1 MGNKNDPNDPFYK
14 AQTGWVW
21 EPQFGSWIQTGGP
34 NAGGPAP
41 APAPNPGPTGDA
53 RIGAQEAQVAAANRG
68 ATKET
73 PLGTVSTPNKNPF
86 TGGDLFAPD
95 TFVAKGRDIN
105 TGAFGPTQ
113 QMAALKA
120 MMQQGATSDATNATF
135 DTAGAE
141 RARGSQDA
149 LLQQLLDQ
157 AAGRGPSPAQ
167 MMLQQAADR
176 NLSDAAALTNTQ
188 RGLGATAASS
198 QVAGQRAQIG
208 QETARD
214 AGILRLQEQM
224 QAVQA
229 AGGLASNMR
238 GQDVGQAQAQAQ
250 VQLAKDNLNASM
262 RQKYIDMGYSAEQAD
277 RMAMMDLE
285 KMQTAQ
291 ALTLTGMNQEEF
303 QRGEKQRRDDFGT
316 FLKSMGG
323 VGDFL
328 LSMFGGGGAAPAK

>member
-1 MGNKNDPNDPFYK
+1 MADINDAYDPTYANDPNYVWDSATSSWQRKGQVSNTEQPGQQAADARAANPFSNAAGQISQGNKDPF
-14 AQTGWVW
+14 
-21 EPQFGSWIQTGGP
+21 
-34 NAGGPAP
+34 N
-41 APAPNPGPTGDA
+41 
-53 RIGAQEAQVAAANRG
+53 
-68 ATKET
+68 
-73 PLGTVSTPNKNPF
+73 
-86 TGGDLFAPD
+86 GGDLFAPD
-95 TFVAKGRDIN
+95 RFIAKGRDIN
-105 TGAFGPTQ
+105 TGAFGPTSR
-113 QMAALKA
+113 MAGLKA
-120 MMQQGATSDATNATF
+120 LMEQGAKTDATNATF

-323 VGDFL
+323 VGQFL
-328 LSMFGGGGAAPAK
+328 LSMFGGAGAKAPAAK

>member
-1 MGNKNDPNDPFYK
+1 MADINDAYDPTYANDPNYVWDSATSSWQRKGQVSNTEQPGQQAADARAANPFSNAAGQISQGNKDPF
-14 AQTGWVW
+14 
-21 EPQFGSWIQTGGP
+21 
-34 NAGGPAP
+34 N
-41 APAPNPGPTGDA
+41 
-53 RIGAQEAQVAAANRG
+53 
-68 ATKET
+68 
-73 PLGTVSTPNKNPF
+73 
-86 TGGDLFAPD
+86 GGDLFAPD
-95 TFVAKGRDIN
+95 RFIAKGRDIN

-262 RQKYIDMGYSAEQAD
+262 RQKYVDMRYSAEQAD
-277 RMAMMDLE
+277 RMALMDLE
-285 KMQTAQ
+285 KLQTGQ
-291 ALTLTGMNQEEF
+291 ALTLTGMHQQQF
-303 QRGEKQRRDDFGT
+303 DRGEKQRRDDFGT

-323 VGDFL
+323 VGQFL
-328 LSMFGGGGAAPAK
+328 LTMFGGAGAKAPAAK

>member
-1 MGNKNDPNDPFYK
+1 MADINDAYDPTYANDPNYVWDSATSSWQRKGQVSNTEQPGQQAADARAANPFSNAAGQISQGNKDPF
-14 AQTGWVW
+14 
-21 EPQFGSWIQTGGP
+21 
-34 NAGGPAP
+34 N
-41 APAPNPGPTGDA
+41 
-53 RIGAQEAQVAAANRG
+53 
-68 ATKET
+68 
-73 PLGTVSTPNKNPF
+73 
-86 TGGDLFAPD
+86 GGDLMAPNL
-95 TFVAKGRDIN
+95 FIAKGRDIN
-105 TGAFGPTQ
+105 KGAFGPTA

-120 MMQQGATSDATNATF
+120 LMQQGATSDATNASF

-250 VQLAKDNLNASM
+250 VQLARDNLNASM
-262 RQKYIDMGYSAEQAD
+262 KKQWTELGYSAEQAD
-277 RMAMMDLE
+277 RMSLQDLE
-285 KMQTAQ
+285 KLQTGQ
-291 ALTLTGMNQEEF
+291 ALTLTALHQQQF
-303 QRGEKQRRDDFGT
+303 DRGEQQRRGDFQT
-316 FLKSMGG
+316 FLKSLGG
-323 VGDFL
+323 VGQFL

>member
-1 MGNKNDPNDPFYK
+1 MADINDAYDPTYANDPNYTWDAATSSWQRKGQVQNTQAESQQTQAAQQANPFSNAAGQISQGNKDPF
-14 AQTGWVW
+14 
-21 EPQFGSWIQTGGP
+21 
-34 NAGGPAP
+34 N
-41 APAPNPGPTGDA
+41 
-53 RIGAQEAQVAAANRG
+53 
-68 ATKET
+68 
-73 PLGTVSTPNKNPF
+73 
-86 TGGDLFAPD
+86 GGDLFAPD
-95 TFVAKGRDIN
+95 RFIAKGRDIN

-120 MMQQGATSDATNATF
+120 LMQQGATSDATNATF

-224 QAVQA
+224 QAAQA

-262 RQKYIDMGYSAEQAD
+262 RQKYVDMGYSAEQAD

-285 KMQTAQ
+285 KLQTGQ
-291 ALTLTGMNQEEF
+291 ALSLTALNQQEF
-303 QRGEKQRRDDFGT
+303 QRGEQQRRGDFQT

>member
-1 MGNKNDPNDPFYK
+1 MADINDAYDPTYANDPNYTWDAATSSWQRKGQVQNTQAESQQTQDARAANPFSNAAGQISQGNKDPF
-14 AQTGWVW
+14 
-21 EPQFGSWIQTGGP
+21 
-34 NAGGPAP
+34 N
-41 APAPNPGPTGDA
+41 
-53 RIGAQEAQVAAANRG
+53 
-68 ATKET
+68 
-73 PLGTVSTPNKNPF
+73 
-86 TGGDLFAPD
+86 GGDLFAPD
-95 TFVAKGRDIN
+95 RFIAKGRDIN

-120 MMQQGATSDATNATF
+120 LMQQGATSDATNATF

-224 QAVQA
+224 QAAQA

-262 RQKYIDMGYSAEQAD
+262 RQKYVDMGYSAEQAD

-285 KMQTAQ
+285 KLQTGQ
-291 ALTLTGMNQEEF
+291 ALSLTALNQQEF
-303 QRGEKQRRDDFGT
+303 QRGEQQRRGDFQT

>member
-1 MGNKNDPNDPFYK
+1 MADINDAYDPTYANDPNYTWDAATSSWQRKGQVQNTQAESQQTQDARAANPFSNAAGQISQGNKDPF
-14 AQTGWVW
+14 
-21 EPQFGSWIQTGGP
+21 
-34 NAGGPAP
+34 N
-41 APAPNPGPTGDA
+41 
-53 RIGAQEAQVAAANRG
+53 
-68 ATKET
+68 
-73 PLGTVSTPNKNPF
+73 
-86 TGGDLFAPD
+86 GGDLFAPD
-95 TFVAKGRDIN
+95 RFIAKGRDIN

-120 MMQQGATSDATNATF
+120 LMQQGATSDATNATF

-224 QAVQA
+224 QAAQA

-262 RQKYIDMGYSAEQAD
+262 RQQFIAQGWSAEQAD

-285 KMQTAQ
+285 KLQTGQ
-291 ALTLTGMNQEEF
+291 ALSLTALNQQEF
-303 QRGEKQRRDDFGT
+303 QRGEKQRRGDFQT

>member
-14 AQTGWVW
+14 AQTGWAW
-21 EPQFGSWIQTGGP
+21 EPQMGMWIQTGGP

-73 PLGTVSTPNKNPF
+73 PLGTISTPNKNPF

-105 TGAFGPTQ
+105 AGAFGPTQ
-113 QMAALKA
+113 QMDALKA
-120 MMQQGATSDATNATF
+120 MMQQGATTNATNVGF

-141 RARGSQDA
+141 RARGAQEG
-149 LLQQLLDQ
+149 LLQQLLDM
-157 AAGRGPSPAQ
+157 AAGKGPSPAQ
-167 MMLQQAADR
+167 MMLQQGADR
-176 NLSDAAALTNTQ
+176 NLADAAALTNTQ

-224 QAVQA
+224 QATQA
-229 AGGLASNMR
+229 AGSVAQGLR
-238 GQDVGQAQAQAQ
+238 GQDVGQAQAEAQ
-250 VQLAKDNLNASM
+250 VGLARDNLNATM
-262 RQKYIDMGYSAEQAD
+262 KQQFIAQGWSAEEAD
-277 RMAMMDLE
+277 RKAAMALE
-285 KMQTAQ
+285 AMQTDQ
-291 ALTLTGMNQEEF
+291 ALNITKMNQQEF
-303 QRGEKQRRDDFGT
+303 GRGEAQRRGDFGT
-316 FLKSMGG
+316 AMKAVGG

-328 LSMFGGGGAAPAK
+328 LKLFSMGSGGAAK

>member
-1 MGNKNDPNDPFYK
+1 MGNVTDPNDPFYK
-14 AQTGWVW
+14 GQAGWVW
-21 EPQFGSWIQTGGP
+21 EPQMGSWINTGGP
-34 NAGGPAP
+34 DAGGPPQAAP
-41 APAPNPGPTGDA
+41 QPTGWDENKLA
-53 RIGAQEAQVAAANRG
+53 AGNKAAAG
-68 ATKET
+68 TQET
-73 PLGTVSTPNKNPF
+73 PLGTVTNPNKNPF
-86 TGGDLFAPD
+86 TGGDLMAPNL
-95 TFVAKGRDIN
+95 FIAKGRDIN

-120 MMQQGATSDATNATF
+120 LMQQGATSDATNVNF

-250 VQLAKDNLNASM
+250 VQLAKDNLNATM
-262 RQKYIDMGYSAEQAD
+262 KQQFIAQGWSAEDAD
-277 RMAMMDLE
+277 RKAAMALE
-285 KMQTAQ
+285 KLQTDQ
-291 ALTLTGMNQEEF
+291 ALTLTGMHQQQF
-303 QRGEKQRRDDFGT
+303 DRGEAQRRGDFGT
-316 FLKSMGG
+316 AMKAVGG

-328 LSMFGGGGAAPAK
+328 MSLFSMGSGKAPAK

>member
-14 AQTGWVW
+14 AQTGWAW
-21 EPQFGSWIQTGGP
+21 EPQMGMWIQTGGP

-41 APAPNPGPTGDA
+41 APAPAQQTGWDENKLDA
-53 RIGAQEAQVAAANRG
+53 GNKAAAG
-68 ATKET
+68 TQET
-73 PLGTVSTPNKNPF
+73 PLGTVTNPNKNPF
-86 TGGDLFAPD
+86 TGGDAFAPRL
-95 TFVAKGRDIN
+95 FVAKGRDIN
-105 TGAFGPTQ
+105 EGAFGPTQ

-120 MMQQGATSDATNATF
+120 LMQQGATSDATNVTF

-229 AGGLASNMR
+229 AGGLASSIR

-250 VQLAKDNLNASM
+250 VQLAKDNLNASLK
-262 RQKYIDMGYSAEQAD
+262 QKYLDMRYSAEQAD
-277 RMAMMDLE
+277 RKAMMDLE
-285 KMQTAQ
+285 KLQTGQ
-291 ALTLTGMNQEEF
+291 ALTLTELHQQQF
-303 QRGEKQRRDDFGT
+303 DRGEKQRRDDFGT
-316 FLKSMGG
+316 FLKSLGG

-328 LSMFGGGGAAPAK
+328 LSMFGGGGAAPAAK

>member
-14 AQTGWVW
+14 AQAGWVW
-21 EPQFGSWIQTGGP
+21 EPQMGSWIQTGGP

-41 APAPNPGPTGDA
+41 APAPAQQTGWDENKLA
-53 RIGAQEAQVAAANRG
+53 AGNKAAAG
-68 ATKET
+68 TQET
-73 PLGTVSTPNKNPF
+73 PLGTVTNPNKNPF
-86 TGGDLFAPD
+86 TGGDAFAPSL
-95 TFVAKGRDIN
+95 FVAKGRDIN
-105 TGAFGPTQ
+105 AGAFGPTQ
-113 QMAALKA
+113 QMDALKA
-120 MMQQGATSDATNATF
+120 LMQQGATSDATNASF

-224 QAVQA
+224 QAAQA
-229 AGGLASNMR
+229 AGGLASSIR

-285 KMQTAQ
+285 KTQTAQ

-323 VGDFL
+323 VGQFL
-328 LSMFGGGGAAPAK
+328 LTMFGGAGAKAPAAK

>member
-14 AQTGWVW
+14 AQTGWAW
-21 EPQFGSWIQTGGP
+21 EPQMGSWINTGGP
-34 NAGGPAP
+34 NAGGPATP
-41 APAPNPGPTGDA
+41 AAPQPTGWDEKKLEA
-53 RIGAQEAQVAAANRG
+53 GNKAAQG
-68 ATKET
+68 TTET
-73 PLGTVSTPNKNPF
+73 PLGTVTNPNKNPF
-86 TGGDLFAPD
+86 TGGDALAPNL
-95 TFVAKGRDIN
+95 FVAKGRDIN

-120 MMQQGATSDATNATF
+120 LMQQGATSDATNVNF

-250 VQLAKDNLNASM
+250 VQLAKDNLNASL
-262 RQKYIDMGYSAEQAD
+262 RQKYLDMRYSAEQAD
-277 RMAMMDLE
+277 RTAMMDLE
-285 KMQTAQ
+285 KLQTGQ
-291 ALTLTGMNQEEF
+291 ALTLTGMHQQQF
-303 QRGEKQRRDDFGT
+303 DRGEKQRREDFQT

-328 LSMFGGGGAAPAK
+328 LKLFSMGSGGAAK

>member
-1 MGNKNDPNDPFYK
+1 MGNKTDPNDPFYK
-14 AQTGWVW
+14 AQAGWVW
-21 EPQFGSWIQTGGP
+21 EPQMGSWIQTGGP

-41 APAPNPGPTGDA
+41 APAPAPAQQTGWDENKLA
-53 RIGAQEAQVAAANRG
+53 AGNKAAAG
-68 ATKET
+68 TQET
-73 PLGTVSTPNKNPF
+73 PLGTVTNPNKNPF
-86 TGGDLFAPD
+86 TGGDLMAPNL
-95 TFVAKGRDIN
+95 FIAKGRDIN
-105 TGAFGPTQ
+105 KGAFGPTQ

-120 MMQQGATSDATNATF
+120 MMQQGATNDATNATF

-250 VQLAKDNLNASM
+250 VQLAKDNLNASIK
-262 RQKYIDMGYSAEQAD
+262 QAYIGMGLSAEEAD
-277 RMAMMDLE
+277 RRALIDLE
-285 KMQTAQ
+285 KLQTGQ
-291 ALTLTGMNQEEF
+291 ALTLTGMNQQEF
-303 QRGEKQRRDDFGT
+303 QRGEQQRRGDFQT

>member
-1 MGNKNDPNDPFYK
+1 MADINDAYDPTYANDPNYTWDSATSTWQRKGASTNPTQQNSPQTQAAQQANPFSNAAGQISQGNKDPF
-14 AQTGWVW
+14 
-21 EPQFGSWIQTGGP
+21 
-34 NAGGPAP
+34 N
-41 APAPNPGPTGDA
+41 
-53 RIGAQEAQVAAANRG
+53 
-68 ATKET
+68 
-73 PLGTVSTPNKNPF
+73 
-86 TGGDLFAPD
+86 GGDLFAPD
-95 TFVAKGRDIN
+95 RFIAKGRDIN
-105 TGAFGPTQ
+105 TGAFGPTSR
-113 QMAALKA
+113 MAGLKA
-120 MMQQGATSDATNATF
+120 LMEQGAKTDATNATF

-208 QETARD
+208 QETVRD

-262 RQKYIDMGYSAEQAD
+262 KKQWTELGYSTEQAD

-285 KMQTAQ
+285 KMQTGQ
-291 ALTLTGMNQEEF
+291 ALSLTALNQQEF
-303 QRGEKQRRDDFGT
+303 QRGEQQRRGDFQT
-316 FLKSMGG
+316 FLKSLGG